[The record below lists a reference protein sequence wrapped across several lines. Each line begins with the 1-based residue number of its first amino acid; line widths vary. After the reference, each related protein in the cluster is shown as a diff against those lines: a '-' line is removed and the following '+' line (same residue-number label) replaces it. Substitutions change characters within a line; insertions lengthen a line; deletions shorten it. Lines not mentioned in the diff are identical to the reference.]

1 MLGYIALA
9 IGAGT
14 IVIKGVGGLI
24 THRRDPDGS
33 KRKRAASIK
42 EARKARI
49 AAGFVRRRREMQL
62 EHERWRDGDQQSQP
76 YNYKV
81 GQHANEALAIRYGI
95 ANQERRVKEY
105 VYYAKG
111 GEERRNP
118 DRDKIYFEPAKS
130 IKVRKTR
137 KIRDNVYAVE
147 LSDYRNRPAIAVIEV
162 GTEYIKTF
170 LPLDEARWFE
180 EQADLELTLKGN
192 GTFSLKELA
201 RFHVDKAVG

>member
-14 IVIKGVGGLI
+14 IVIKGASGIV
-24 THRRDPDGS
+24 THRRDPDNS

-42 EARKARI
+42 KARKARI
-49 AAGFVRRRREMQL
+49 DAEMVRLRRERQL
-62 EHERWRDGDQQSQP
+62 EHEGWRDGDHQSEP
-76 YNYKV
+76 YVYRV

-95 ANQERRVKEY
+95 ANQQRRVKEY
-105 VYYAKG
+105 VYYTKG
-111 GEERRNP
+111 GEERKNP

-137 KIRDNVYAVE
+137 KIRDDVYAVE
-147 LSDYRNRPAIAVIEV
+147 LSDYRNRPAVAVIEV

-170 LPLDEARWFE
+170 LPLDETRWFE

-201 RFHVDKAVG
+201 RFHVDKAVR